1 MRRSTSLQPSERN
14 PRLVEQRSEDRT
26 VWFTETVGH
35 EPPVARE
42 RWFTRGG
49 RTYRSWDPSR
59 SKLAGALVHDWRG
72 DIPEPGERWLY
83 LGAATGT
90 TVSHVA
96 DLVGPEGRVYSI
108 EASVRPFGRLLA
120 FAERWPN
127 VLPILAD
134 ARALERYSGFVP
146 LVDGVYTDLAQA
158 DQIEIALANARR
170 YLRGSGKFLLALKT
184 SSMGRESS
192 AAEHLATATATLGR
206 SFDLDRAVHLAP
218 HHRAHNFLGGR
229 PRRSLFDPAD
239 GPRSPP
245 GSRARRSP

>member
-1 MRRSTSLQPSERN
+1 MRRPSPLQPSERN
-14 PRLVEQRSEDRT
+14 PRLVEQRSPERT

-42 RWFTRGG
+42 RWFLRGG

-72 DIPEPGERWLY
+72 DVPEPGERWLY

-96 DLVGPEGRVYSI
+96 DLLGPEGRVYSI
-108 EASVRPFGRLLA
+108 EVSLRAFGRLLS

-134 ARALERYSGFVP
+134 ARRPEQYAAFVP
-146 LVDGVYTDLAQA
+146 LVDGIYTDIAQA
-158 DQIEIALANARR
+158 DQVEIALANARR

-184 SSMGRESS
+184 SSMGREAS
-192 AAEHLATATATLGR
+192 AVEHLRAATEVLGR

-218 HHRAHNFLGGR
+218 QHRAHYFLGGR
-229 PRRSLFDPAD
+229 PRRSLFDAPKGA
-239 GPRSPP
+239 RSPA
-245 GSRARRSP
+245 GSPARRSR